1 MGATTP
7 TNATVM
13 VVTAD
18 QTTSLLAISKAPSQA
33 TREVRTAW
41 EAGDAVLV
49 LDPALPSA
57 LRARVIDRMRPTELS
72 DDQGRRRLDHG
83 TPVSADV
90 AAVVLTSG
98 TTGEP
103 RGVELTRVGLA
114 SMAGAFSA
122 AIHAT
127 SDDRW
132 LLCLPLHHVGGL
144 AVLARS
150 VVTGQGITVHDRFD
164 VDAVS
169 ASPQRDGTTLVSLV
183 PTALQRILD
192 VGAPLSGFRMVILG
206 GAPVN
211 AELRARAHG
220 AGAHVVSTY
229 GMSETWGGCVI
240 DGRAINGVELRIA
253 ENGEVLVRGPMVA
266 HEYRNPRTD
275 PNLQTSTRPMLLSD
289 QDLVSIPERAPV
301 RDGDGWLHTGDNGEI
316 DADGTLRIIDRID
329 DLIIS
334 GGVNVSPTDVERAL
348 GAHHSVADVAV
359 VGAPDQDWGE
369 RVVAYI
375 VPMNSN
381 LPPTLE
387 ALRDFGRANLSAA
400 QLPREIRIIEEIPRS
415 AGGKILRRV
424 LRER

>member
-7 TNATVM
+7 TNATVT

-18 QTTSLLAISKAPSQA
+18 RTTSLLAISKAPSQA
-33 TREVRTAW
+33 THEVRTAW
-41 EAGDAVLV
+41 DAGDAVLV

-57 LRARVIDRMRPTELS
+57 LRDRVIDRMRPTELS
-72 DDQGRRRLDHG
+72 DEHGRRKLDHG

-103 RGVELTRVGLA
+103 RGVELTHAGLA
-114 SMAGAFSA
+114 SMAEAFSA

-192 VGAPLSGFRMVILG
+192 AGAPLSGFRMVILG

-211 AELRARAHG
+211 AELRARAHA
-220 AGAHVVSTY
+220 AGASVVSTY

-253 ENGEVLVRGPMVA
+253 GNGEVLVKGSMVA
-266 HEYRNPRTD
+266 HEYRNPQAD
-275 PNLQTSTRPMLLSD
+275 PNAHTGARQLALSG
-289 QDLVSIPERAPV
+289 QDRVRVLDGAPV
-301 RDGDGWLHTGDNGEI
+301 RDRDGWLHTGDIGEI
-316 DADGTLRIIDRID
+316 DADGTLRIIDRLD

-334 GGVNVSPTDVERAL
+334 GGVNVSPTNVERAL
-348 GAHHSVADVAV
+348 GTHHSVADVAV

-375 VPMNSN
+375 VPTDGD

-387 ALRDFGRANLSAA
+387 ALRDFGRKNLSAA
-400 QLPREIRIIEEIPRS
+400 QLPREIRIVEEIPRS
-415 AGGKILRRV
+415 GGGKVLRRV